1 MVRIRFEALDIVG
14 DVNEYAGSI
23 EASEKVLG
31 HFKNRSK
38 PWIKGGHIAEDRKTK
53 GSEAEDRKYKV

>member
-14 DVNEYAGSI
+14 DVNGYTGSI

-38 PWIKGGHIAEDRKTK
+38 PWIKGRHIAEAR
-53 GSEAEDRKYKV
+53 